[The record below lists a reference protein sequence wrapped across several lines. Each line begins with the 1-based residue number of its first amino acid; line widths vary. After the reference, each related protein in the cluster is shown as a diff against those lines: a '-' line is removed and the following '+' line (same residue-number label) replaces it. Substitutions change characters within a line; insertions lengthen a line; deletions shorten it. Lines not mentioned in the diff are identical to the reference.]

1 MYVMF
6 TSHMYIIYIY
16 ESMILHYVE
25 DRRQKCIRNP
35 RQPAEWFKF
44 QNAFFSQPCR
54 PPYVR
59 RTQQV
64 PAVNWRHVHKPCT
77 MCERRVY
84 MRYIGMY
91 IYNFIHVHTVTVKR
105 SALYPVGYINTLY
118 CTHTH
123 TFRTRRIRD
132 PLVGRGKACIIYS
145 ATAVVV
151 GAMFGGTT
159 VASAQNTANIL

>member
-1 MYVMF
+1 MYYIPNYIDGLCVHFRPIPNTRGVKQNVYMYVMF

-64 PAVNWRHVHKPCT
+64 PALNWRHVHKPCT

-123 TFRTRRIRD
+123 THFVHVEYET
-132 PLVGRGKACIIYS
+132 L
-145 ATAVVV
+145 
-151 GAMFGGTT
+151 
-159 VASAQNTANIL
+159 